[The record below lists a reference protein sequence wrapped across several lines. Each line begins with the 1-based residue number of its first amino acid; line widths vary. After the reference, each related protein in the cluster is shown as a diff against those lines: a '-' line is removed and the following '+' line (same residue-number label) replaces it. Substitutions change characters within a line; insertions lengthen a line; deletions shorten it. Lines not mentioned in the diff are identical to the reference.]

1 MAGGIIALYS
11 GGHAPS
17 LKMNSLNPKLRLK
30 LLSDIKKRQNND
42 QGFTLIELMVTVAT
56 LGVLAAV
63 AFPAFSGA
71 QNRAAAGSV
80 IGSMQ
85 AFAKECST
93 NAITGSST
101 AVDGGTE
108 VTVGNSG
115 DCSTGTTVK
124 NTTTFSAS
132 DIAGLRCGAD
142 SSGTAQTAD
151 GSSDATCTL
160 TVDSSGA
167 ITGAWT

>member
-1 MAGGIIALYS
+1 
-11 GGHAPS
+11 
-17 LKMNSLNPKLRLK
+17 
-30 LLSDIKKRQNND
+30 
-42 QGFTLIELMVTVAT
+42 MVTVAT

-101 AVDGGTE
+101 TISGGNE

-115 DCSTGTTVK
+115 DCSTGTTVS
-124 NTTTFSAS
+124 NANAFTAT
-132 DIAGLRCGAD
+132 DIAGLKCGVNTA
-142 SSGTAQTAD
+142 GTAQTAN
-151 GSSDATCTL
+151 GSSHTTCTL
-160 TVDSSGA
+160 TVASDGG
-167 ITGAWT
+167 ITGAWS